1 MLRIGILIILTLLP
15 LQLKAHSPLDFS
27 IPKNGALIEN
37 APNELVLSFKSP
49 AKLIKVKVAEIQST
63 EKSSFLKKI
72 LGTKGNNEFIL
83 QQDISKELNLSHILT
98 LPELPPGK
106 FIITWRAM
114 GEDGHILKG
123 SISFEIQ
130 GN

>member
-1 MLRIGILIILTLLP
+1 MLRIGILIILTILP

-37 APNELVLSFKSP
+37 APSELVLSFKSP

-63 EKSSFLKKI
+63 ENSSFLKKI
-72 LGTKGNNEFIL
+72 LGTKEDNEFIL
-83 QQDISKELNLSHILT
+83 QQDISKELNLSYRFT